1 MENTPSKPHD
11 RYVKE
16 LLSHHD
22 AAVAFLQ
29 QALPQNIAALLDI
42 QKLQHTHS
50 SYTTKELREHISDI
64 VLRVPILGSENQ
76 AEVTVLIEHKSY
88 KDRKLPF
95 QLLSYIAA
103 GYQQQMKKDKKLH
116 VIIPIVYYHGKHKW
130 DIPALADYFP
140 SVPEEIR
147 KYVPQWSLE
156 MMSIRNL
163 SPDQIQNITNTMLKT
178 ALIIQK
184 GAHKRIFAME
194 EYARVFNTL
203 HAENEGNFFISTMV
217 FIFETGVLQ
226 ESELSNITKE
236 LNNNMRT
243 KTLTIKE
250 ELIARGMEKGRQE
263 GRQEGMQEGSIQ
275 SRYEFARK
283 LIQRNMPIDEICDLT
298 SFTYEEVQ
306 TLIEK
311 GN

>member
-1 MENTPSKPHD
+1 MENTPPKPHD

-29 QALPQNIAALLDI
+29 QALPQNITALLDI

-50 SYTTKELREHISDI
+50 SYTTKELREYVSDI
-64 VLRVPILGSENQ
+64 VLRVPIYGSDNE
-76 AEVTVLIEHKSY
+76 AEVSVLIEHKSY

-95 QLLSYIAA
+95 QLLSYVAA
-103 GYQQQMKKDKKLH
+103 GYQQQLKNGKKLR
-116 VIIPIVYYHGKHKW
+116 VIIPIVYYHGKQKW
-130 DIPALADYFP
+130 DVPVLADYFP
-140 SVPEEIR
+140 TVPTEIL
-147 KYVPQWSLE
+147 KYVPQWAFE
-156 MMSIRNL
+156 MLSIRDM
-163 SPDQIQNITNTMLKT
+163 SPDQIRNITNTMLKT

-184 GAHKRIFAME
+184 GAHKRIFALE

-217 FIFETGVLQ
+217 YIFETEVLQ
-226 ESELSNITKE
+226 ESELSTITKE
-236 LNNNMRT
+236 LNNDMKT

-263 GRQEGMQEGSIQ
+263 GRHEGSMQ

-283 LIQRNMPIDEICDLT
+283 LIQRSMPVDEICDLT
-298 SFTYEEVQ
+298 SLTYEEVQ